1 MTAHADRVDAVNCN
15 GIHLAPARLHVTQL
29 QWASQ
34 EGQRAHKHGCKLQGS
49 KEQGNTG
56 HPRPS
61 MCCLLS
67 LPQQTCGKRTAEGI
81 EVRRPGET
89 MDSATWRQPSIL
101 QEPMELIMRKHVHAV
116 QAVELTHC
124 CMVHLQAVMG
134 RNTALRNCLDQE
146 GKVGST
152 RRRGVVKSA
161 SCATSG
167 ATQGWESAPMLFAL
181 VSFRWGAY
189 SEWREPRFAALM
201 TGCNVTLFSFFLGT
215 ECIYKASERT
225 HTCPLCRQAIDE
237 IILLNVRGAIRAHAR
252 AHALATP

>member
-189 SEWREPRFAALM
+189 SEGMGHRFAGLT
-201 TGCNVTLFSFFLGT
+201 TGCHPLHIFLFFSTQSAFTRLPR
-215 ECIYKASERT
+215 E
-225 HTCPLCRQAIDE
+225 HTPVLYVDKR
-237 IILLNVRGAIRAHAR
+237 LVR
-252 AHALATP
+252 